1 MIVLPSPGHLG
12 PFRKAKHSPACQADA
27 ATAAALTACSAELG
41 QGGEE
46 GRRIH
51 WS

>member
-1 MIVLPSPGHLG
+1 MIVLPLPGHLVSV
-12 PFRKAKHSPACQADA
+12 REAKHSPACQADA
-27 ATAAALTACSAELG
+27 ATAVALTPRSAELG

-46 GRRIH
+46 GRQIH